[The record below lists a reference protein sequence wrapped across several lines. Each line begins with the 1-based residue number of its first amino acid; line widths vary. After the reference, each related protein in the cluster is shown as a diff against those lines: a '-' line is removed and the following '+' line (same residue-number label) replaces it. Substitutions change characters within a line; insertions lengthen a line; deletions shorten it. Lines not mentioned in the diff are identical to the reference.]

1 MIKSMIFKEWLKTRW
16 ILLSIIV
23 LTSLVLAKIFLT
35 VAYEIRF
42 YEANNYWYNL
52 IFKNYIFF
60 SWLLYIPALSGLIL
74 AIAQYYP
81 EISEKRLKLTLHLP
95 AKEESILMS
104 MIVYGLGALLIIF
117 ILTILAGGLLSGYF
131 FPAEI
136 CVSVL
141 ITAYPWFLAGL
152 VTYLAA
158 AGIFIEPRWTQR
170 IAMIIITISFISCL
184 FYVRTYDLYINS
196 LTEFTILSLLFIVF
210 SLYATN
216 RFRRGVM

>member
-16 ILLSIIV
+16 IILSIIV
-23 LTSLVLAKIFLT
+23 LTLLVLIKIFLT
-35 VAYEIRF
+35 VAYDIRF

-52 IFKNYIFF
+52 IFRNIIFF

-95 AKEESILMS
+95 VKEEKILMI
-104 MIVYGLGALLIIF
+104 MIIYGLISLFIIF
-117 ILTILAGGLLSGYF
+117 VLTILTAGLLCAYF
-131 FPAEI
+131 FPAEL
-136 CVSVL
+136 SKSAM
-141 ITAYPWFLAGL
+141 ITSYPWFLAGF
-152 VTYLAA
+152 VTYFSA

-170 IAMIIITISFISCL
+170 IAMIIISIAFASFLLYLRAYNL
-184 FYVRTYDLYINS
+184 FIYS
-196 LTEFTILSLLFIVF
+196 WPEFTILSLFFITF